1 MRKVKW
7 SETNMRMLLRHYDDA
22 IPKIDSFDGQILYFE
37 APIKLEELPLLQIA
51 MDREFEAFDYTL
63 VTDDELV
70 VGFKLILETKQKI
83 RFIQKL
89 SMAQCS

>member
-7 SETNMRMLLRHYDDA
+7 SQTNMRMLLRHYNNV
-22 IPKIDSFDGQILYFE
+22 IPKIDSFDGQILFFE
-37 APIKLEELPLLQIA
+37 APLKLEELPLLQIA
-51 MDREFEAFDYTL
+51 LDREFEAYDYTL
-63 VTDDELV
+63 VTEGELV
-70 VGFKLILETKQKI
+70 IGFKLILETKQKL

>member
-7 SETNMRMLLRHYDDA
+7 SKTKMRLVLRQYNDA
-22 IPKIDSFDGQILYFE
+22 IPKIDSFDGQILYFA
-37 APIKLEELPLLQIA
+37 APIKLVDLPSLQIA
-51 MDREFEAFDYTL
+51 MDREFEQYDYTL
-63 VTDDELV
+63 VMDQDLV
-70 VGFKLILETKQKI
+70 VGFKLILETKQKL